1 MIDALVIS
9 IDEPQLDRCLKAVHG
24 QPFLRVIHV
33 NGIIPESEA
42 VNHALK
48 RVSSEWVMKVDGDII
63 LYPNALETVM
73 KYMEKD
79 LSPQVCGYY
88 FGLKDTFMDCDI
100 GFCGVLRTQPY
111 QSVKRKDKMNG
122 DLNVVIE
129 LRKQGWFVRK
139 LLKEG
144 IIIGTHF
151 DKPDEF
157 QVFGRFYRSGK
168 RADDNT
174 FEINQLT
181 GLLGKTGDPLYQLA
195 LDAIQFAKFK
205 ERYYIGSRNIDFDK
219 KLFEEFKNEDI
230 RRYCHPELSR
240 SSQAAG

>member
-9 IDEPQLDRCLKAVHG
+9 IDEPQLDRCLEATKSQTV
-24 QPFLRVIHV
+24 PFAKTIHV
-33 NGIIPESEA
+33 DGIVPESKA
-42 VNHALK
+42 VNHGLEMT
-48 RVSSEWVMKVDGDII
+48 SSEWVMKVDGDTI
-63 LYPNALETVM
+63 LYPDALETALE
-73 KYMEKD
+73 YMEKN
-79 LSPQVCGYY
+79 LAPQICGYY
-88 FGLKDTFMDCDI
+88 FGLRDTFLDCDI
-100 GFCGVLRTQPY
+100 GFCGVLRTEPY
-111 QSVKRKDKMNG
+111 KSVKRKDKMNG

-129 LRKQGWFVRK
+129 LRKQGWVVRK

-181 GLLGKTGDPLYQLA
+181 GLLKKTGDPLYQLA
-195 LDAIQFAKFK
+195 LDAIQYAK
-205 ERYYIGSRNIDFDK
+205 ERDRYYIGSRNVVFDGE
-219 KLFEEFKNEDI
+219 LFKEFKYNGGVNRHSNSE
-230 RRYCHPELSR
+230 
-240 SSQAAG
+240 